1 MANFTLTCC
10 STADRPKSFF
20 DGRPHS
26 LCVLPLERR
35 AGQDHLD
42 DLYQSVSPS
51 DFYAAI
57 KAGATPTTSQVSV
70 GEFVELWEPIV
81 AAGSDVLHV
90 SLSSGLSGA
99 YGSAC
104 LAATQVMEA
113 HPERRVLVVDSL
125 GASSGYGM
133 LVDYL
138 ADKRDEGVTLD
149 EAFEWAME
157 NRLRVHHWFFSTDLS
172 SYVRGGRVSR
182 VSGFVGTALK
192 ICPVL
197 NMNDEGKLIPR
208 DKIRTKAK
216 AAKDMVA
223 RMEEHVQDGHDYAGK
238 CSLSMSACREDAEA
252 VRDMVES
259 QVLRRL
265 RARCRSTTLARSSA
279 RTRVPAPSRCSS
291 WETSAGSRG
300 FRRPLRRPV
309 SPMRPCVTLSLWCR
323 GLFCGR
329 QTRVVNTLA
338 PILLA
343 ACLLADFPQ
352 SVYLG
357 FCKRAFSDCPLKPSE
372 GVHNSGL

>member
-20 DGRPHS
+20 DGRHIPYACFHWN
-26 LCVLPLERR
+26 EG
-35 AGQDHLD
+35 GQDHLD

-113 HPERRVLVVDSL
+113 HPGRRVLVVDSL

-157 NRLRVHHWFFSTDLS
+157 NRLHVHHWFFSTDLS

-223 RMEEHVQDGHDYAGK
+223 RMEEHVQDGHDYAG
-238 CSLSMSACREDAEA
+238 
-252 VRDMVES
+252 
-259 QVLRRL
+259 
-265 RARCRSTTLARSSA
+265 T
-279 RTRVPAPSRCSS
+279 
-291 WETSAGSRG
+291 
-300 FRRPLRRPV
+300 
-309 SPMRPCVTLSLWCR
+309 
-323 GLFCGR
+323 
-329 QTRVVNTLA
+329 
-338 PILLA
+338 
-343 ACLLADFPQ
+343 
-352 SVYLG
+352 
-357 FCKRAFSDCPLKPSE
+357 
-372 GVHNSGL
+372 

>member
-20 DGRPHS
+20 DGRHIPYACFHWN
-26 LCVLPLERR
+26 ED
-35 AGQDHLD
+35 GQDHLD

-99 YGSAC
+99 YD
-104 LAATQVMEA
+104 AAEMAARQVMEA

-133 LVDYL
+133 LVEYV
-138 ADKRDEGVTLD
+138 ADLRDAGASLE
-149 EAFEWAME
+149 EAYGWALTH
-157 NRLRVHHWFFSTDLS
+157 RLNVHHWFFSTDLS

-216 AAKDMVA
+216 AAKDMVE
-223 RMEEHVQDGHDYAGK
+223 RMKQHAQGGRAYDGK
-238 CSLSMSACREDAEA
+238 CMISMSACREDAEH
-252 VRDMVES
+252 VRSLIE
-259 QVLRRL
+259 Q
-265 RARCRSTTLARSSA
+265 AFPALAGKVQINDIG
-279 RTRVPAPSRCSS
+279 TVI
-291 WETSAGSRG
+291 GSHTGPGTVALFFMGDKRG
-300 FRRPLRRPV
+300 
-309 SPMRPCVTLSLWCR
+309 
-323 GLFCGR
+323 
-329 QTRVVNTLA
+329 
-338 PILLA
+338 
-343 ACLLADFPQ
+343 
-352 SVYLG
+352 
-357 FCKRAFSDCPLKPSE
+357 E
-372 GVHNSGL
+372 

>member
-1 MANFTLTCC
+1 MANFMLTCC

-20 DGRPHS
+20 DGRHIPYACFHWN
-26 LCVLPLERR
+26 ED
-35 AGQDHLD
+35 GQDHLD

-99 YGSAC
+99 YD
-104 LAATQVMEA
+104 AAEMAARQVMEA

-133 LVDYL
+133 LVEYV
-138 ADKRDEGVTLD
+138 ADLRDAGASLE
-149 EAFEWAME
+149 EAYGWALTH
-157 NRLRVHHWFFSTDLS
+157 RLNVHHWFFSTDLS

-216 AAKDMVA
+216 AAKDMVE
-223 RMEEHVQDGHDYAGK
+223 RMEQHAQGGRAYDGK
-238 CSLSMSACREDAEA
+238 CMISMSACREDAEH
-252 VRDMVES
+252 VR
-259 QVLRRL
+259 
-265 RARCRSTTLARSSA
+265 
-279 RTRVPAPSRCSS
+279 
-291 WETSAGSRG
+291 
-300 FRRPLRRPV
+300 
-309 SPMRPCVTLSLWCR
+309 SL
-323 GLFCGR
+323 
-329 QTRVVNTLA
+329 
-338 PILLA
+338 IE
-343 ACLLADFPQ
+343 
-352 SVYLG
+352 
-357 FCKRAFSDCPLKPSE
+357 RAFPALAGKVQINDIGTVIGSHTGPGTVALFFMGDE
-372 GVHNSGL
+372 RGE

>member
-20 DGRPHS
+20 DGRHIPYACFHWN
-26 LCVLPLERR
+26 ED
-35 AGQDHLD
+35 GQDHLD

-70 GEFVELWEPIV
+70 GEFVEPWEPIV

-99 YGSAC
+99 YD
-104 LAATQVMEA
+104 AAEMAARQVMEA

-133 LVDYL
+133 LVEYV
-138 ADKRDEGVTLD
+138 ADLRDAGASLE
-149 EAFEWAME
+149 EAYGWALTH
-157 NRLRVHHWFFSTDLS
+157 RLNVHHWFFSTDLS

-197 NMNDEGKLIPR
+197 NMNSEGKLIPR

-216 AAKDMVA
+216 AAKDMVE
-223 RMEEHVQDGHDYAGK
+223 RMEQHAQGGRAYDGK
-238 CSLSMSACREDAEA
+238 CMISMSACREDAEH
-252 VRDMVES
+252 VRSLIE
-259 QVLRRL
+259 Q
-265 RARCRSTTLARSSA
+265 AFPALAGKVQINDIG
-279 RTRVPAPSRCSS
+279 TVI
-291 WETSAGSRG
+291 GSHTGPGTVALFFMGDERG
-300 FRRPLRRPV
+300 
-309 SPMRPCVTLSLWCR
+309 
-323 GLFCGR
+323 
-329 QTRVVNTLA
+329 
-338 PILLA
+338 
-343 ACLLADFPQ
+343 
-352 SVYLG
+352 
-357 FCKRAFSDCPLKPSE
+357 E
-372 GVHNSGL
+372 

>member
-20 DGRPHS
+20 DGRHIPYACFHWN
-26 LCVLPLERR
+26 ED
-35 AGQDHLD
+35 GQDHLD

-99 YGSAC
+99 YD
-104 LAATQVMEA
+104 AAEMAARQVMEA
-113 HPERRVLVVDSL
+113 HPERRVFVVDSL

-133 LVDYL
+133 LVEYV
-138 ADKRDEGVTLD
+138 ADLRDAGASLE
-149 EAFEWAME
+149 EAYGWALTH
-157 NRLRVHHWFFSTDLS
+157 RLNVHHWFFSADLT

-197 NMNDEGKLIPR
+197 NMNSEGKLIPR

-216 AAKDMVA
+216 AAKDMVE
-223 RMEEHVQDGHDYAGK
+223 RMEQHAQGGRAYDGK
-238 CSLSMSACREDAEA
+238 CMISMSACREDAEH
-252 VRDMVES
+252 VRSLIE
-259 QVLRRL
+259 Q
-265 RARCRSTTLARSSA
+265 AFPALAGKVQINDIG
-279 RTRVPAPSRCSS
+279 TVI
-291 WETSAGSRG
+291 GSHTGPGTVALFFMGDERG
-300 FRRPLRRPV
+300 
-309 SPMRPCVTLSLWCR
+309 
-323 GLFCGR
+323 
-329 QTRVVNTLA
+329 
-338 PILLA
+338 
-343 ACLLADFPQ
+343 
-352 SVYLG
+352 
-357 FCKRAFSDCPLKPSE
+357 E
-372 GVHNSGL
+372 

>member
-20 DGRPHS
+20 DGRHIPYACFHWN
-26 LCVLPLERR
+26 ED
-35 AGQDHLD
+35 GQDHLD

-99 YGSAC
+99 YD
-104 LAATQVMEA
+104 AAEMAARQVMEA

-133 LVDYL
+133 LVEYV
-138 ADKRDEGVTLD
+138 ADLRDAGASLE
-149 EAFEWAME
+149 EAYGWALTH
-157 NRLRVHHWFFSTDLS
+157 RLNVHHWFFSTDLS

-197 NMNDEGKLIPR
+197 NMNSEGKLIPR

-216 AAKDMVA
+216 AAKDMVE
-223 RMEEHVQDGHDYAGK
+223 RMEQHAQGGRAYDGK
-238 CSLSMSACREDAEA
+238 CMISMSACREDAEH
-252 VRDMVES
+252 VRSLIE
-259 QVLRRL
+259 Q
-265 RARCRSTTLARSSA
+265 AFPALAGKVQINDIG
-279 RTRVPAPSRCSS
+279 TVI
-291 WETSAGSRG
+291 GSHTGPGTVALFFMGDERG
-300 FRRPLRRPV
+300 
-309 SPMRPCVTLSLWCR
+309 
-323 GLFCGR
+323 
-329 QTRVVNTLA
+329 
-338 PILLA
+338 
-343 ACLLADFPQ
+343 
-352 SVYLG
+352 
-357 FCKRAFSDCPLKPSE
+357 E
-372 GVHNSGL
+372 

>member
-20 DGRPHS
+20 DGRHIPYACFHWN
-26 LCVLPLERR
+26 ED
-35 AGQDHLD
+35 GQDHLD

-99 YGSAC
+99 YD
-104 LAATQVMEA
+104 AAEMAARQVMEA

-133 LVDYL
+133 LVEYV
-138 ADKRDEGVTLD
+138 ADLRDAGASLE
-149 EAFEWAME
+149 EAYGWALTH
-157 NRLRVHHWFFSTDLS
+157 RLNVHHWFFSTDLS

-197 NMNDEGKLIPR
+197 NMNSEGKLIPR

-216 AAKDMVA
+216 AAKDMVE
-223 RMEEHVQDGHDYAGK
+223 RMEQHAQGGRAYDGK
-238 CSLSMSACREDAEA
+238 CMISMSACREDAEHVCSLIEQA
-252 VRDMVES
+252 FP
-259 QVLRRL
+259 
-265 RARCRSTTLARSSA
+265 ALAGKVQINDIG
-279 RTRVPAPSRCSS
+279 TVI
-291 WETSAGSRG
+291 GSHTGPGTVALFFMGDERG
-300 FRRPLRRPV
+300 
-309 SPMRPCVTLSLWCR
+309 
-323 GLFCGR
+323 
-329 QTRVVNTLA
+329 
-338 PILLA
+338 
-343 ACLLADFPQ
+343 
-352 SVYLG
+352 
-357 FCKRAFSDCPLKPSE
+357 E
-372 GVHNSGL
+372 

>member
-20 DGRPHS
+20 DGRHIPYACFHWN
-26 LCVLPLERR
+26 ED
-35 AGQDHLD
+35 GQDHLD

-99 YGSAC
+99 YD
-104 LAATQVMEA
+104 AAEMAARQVMET

-133 LVDYL
+133 LVEYV
-138 ADKRDEGVTLD
+138 ADLRDAGASLE
-149 EAFEWAME
+149 EAYGWALTH
-157 NRLRVHHWFFSTDLS
+157 RLNVHHWFFSTDLS

-197 NMNDEGKLIPR
+197 NMNSEGKLIPR

-216 AAKDMVA
+216 AAKDMVE
-223 RMEEHVQDGHDYAGK
+223 RMEQHAQGGRAYDGK
-238 CSLSMSACREDAEA
+238 CMISMSACREDAEH
-252 VRDMVES
+252 VRSLIE
-259 QVLRRL
+259 Q
-265 RARCRSTTLARSSA
+265 AFPALAGKVQINDIG
-279 RTRVPAPSRCSS
+279 TVI
-291 WETSAGSRG
+291 GSHTGPGTVALFFMGDERG
-300 FRRPLRRPV
+300 
-309 SPMRPCVTLSLWCR
+309 
-323 GLFCGR
+323 
-329 QTRVVNTLA
+329 
-338 PILLA
+338 
-343 ACLLADFPQ
+343 
-352 SVYLG
+352 
-357 FCKRAFSDCPLKPSE
+357 E
-372 GVHNSGL
+372 